1 YSPSD
6 KTIRISAISHDGS
19 VWIAV
24 QDEGPGLTDD
34 DKQKLFKKYTRLSAK
49 PTGGEHS
56 TGLGLSITKK
66 LVEGMN
72 GRIWCESVHGQGAA
86 FIVELPEPNSEKKVP
101 QIFSLG

>member
-1 YSPSD
+1 
-6 KTIRISAISHDGS
+6 AISHDGS

-24 QDEGPGLTDD
+24 QDEGPGLTED

-72 GRIWCESVHGQGAA
+72 GRIWCESVHGHGAA
-86 FIVELPEPNSEKKVP
+86 FIVELPEPNAEKKVP